1 MNVVKVETTPACEV
15 CHLKLTDR
23 APVVNVETFLKNER
37 KSLEEQL
44 RRLSA
49 AAIRRILTE
58 SGGNRIEKF
67 IRVLE
72 ASDLSALANVL
83 DDDLTKF
90 IRTLIR
96 DANIQTEASNVLG
109 TLADKYPAVEEE
121 KLGDVVEE
129 FRQLLLK
136 AFAEAKK
143 KNRDKKI
150 RISLK

>member
-1 MNVVKVETTPACEV
+1 MLQCRFCLGVVEDVDDDGIVECECGAKFPV
-15 CHLKLTDR
+15 RESLFAPDHTDDI
-23 APVVNVETFLKNER
+23 PH
-37 KSLEEQL
+37 
-44 RRLSA
+44 
-49 AAIRRILTE
+49 
-58 SGGNRIEKF
+58 
-67 IRVLE
+67 
-72 ASDLSALANVL
+72 DDL

-90 IRTLIR
+90 IRTPIR

-109 TLADKYPAVEEE
+109 TLAEKYPAVEEE

-136 AFAEAKK
+136 AFAEANK